1 MLMTQR
7 ALRAVQ
13 VGVCCGHDQR
23 LDPAPGIVN
32 IHRN

>member
-7 ALRAVQ
+7 ALRALQ

-23 LDPAPGIVN
+23 LDPARGIVN
-32 IHRN
+32 VDRN